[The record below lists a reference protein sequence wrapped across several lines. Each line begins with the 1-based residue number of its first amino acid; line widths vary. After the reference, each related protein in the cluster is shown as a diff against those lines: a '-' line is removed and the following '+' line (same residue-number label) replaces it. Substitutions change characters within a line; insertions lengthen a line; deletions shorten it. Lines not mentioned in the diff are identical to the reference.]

1 MNHLIILLCMLF
13 SYTYLGGTG
22 EKADP
27 QLLLGSWKIDMS
39 PQDLTDEN
47 FALMRIEQV
56 EGNQFEGIFYREG
69 VRIQNGK
76 LNTQLGKLYGALV
89 SADGTGQY
97 NTAFYYEDGL
107 LHGSTH
113 AIERNFLSV
122 WTAKKIK
129 E

>member
-1 MNHLIILLCMLF
+1 MNHLIILLCMLC
-13 SYTYLGGTG
+13 SYSLLDGT
-22 EKADP
+22 KQNPDP
-27 QLLLGSWKIDMS
+27 RLLIGSWKIDMS
-39 PQDLTDEN
+39 PQDLSDEN
-47 FALMRIEQV
+47 FALMRIEKL
-56 EGNQFEGIFYREG
+56 EGNGFEGIFYREG
-69 VRIQNGK
+69 VQIQNGQI
-76 LNTQLGKLYGALV
+76 NTQLDKLYGALV
-89 SADGTGQY
+89 SEDGTGHY